1 MPYEKFYSSPFSIR
15 LMLMY
20 AASEYKKP
28 ITNTILTNCILEN
41 NEVNFFDL
49 QFNLYE
55 LVKRGEFYG
64 FKEDGEYLYRLTED
78 GQADIDCFNFKI
90 PLVIK
95 KKIRDS
101 VEKQLKSEKP
111 ITDVIADYTPH
122 GKEFLASMKVLE
134 NGIEQF
140 GVNVLVTNREI
151 AKSVCVYLK
160 NNAARLFSNINEEI
174 NSVFYTG
181 KNE

>member
-1 MPYEKFYSSPFSIR
+1 MPYEKFYSSAFSMR

-28 ITNTILTNCILEN
+28 ITNAVLTNCILEN

-55 LVKRGEFYG
+55 LVKRGELYG

-90 PLVIK
+90 PLVVK

-101 VEKQLKSEKP
+101 VRKQLEREKP
-111 ITDVIADYTPH
+111 ITDVISDFTPV
-122 GKEFLASMKVLE
+122 GKEFLASMKVME
-134 NGIEQF
+134 NGVEQF
-140 GVNVLVTNREI
+140 GVNVLVTDREI
-151 AKSVCVYLK
+151 AKGVCVYLK
-160 NNAARLFSNINEEI
+160 NNAARLFGTVNDEI
-174 NSVFYTG
+174 NSAFMLG
-181 KNE
+181 RE

>member
-1 MPYEKFYSSPFSIR
+1 MPYEKFYSSAFSIR

-28 ITNTILTNCILEN
+28 ITNAILTNCILEKN
-41 NEVNFFDL
+41 DVNFFEL

-55 LVKRGEFYG
+55 LVKRGELYG
-64 FKEDGEYLYRLTED
+64 FKEDGQYLYRLTED

-95 KKIRDS
+95 KKISDS
-101 VEKQLKSEKP
+101 VKKQLKSEQP
-111 ITDVIADYTPH
+111 VTDVIADYTPV
-122 GKEFLASMKVLE
+122 GNEFLASMKVME
-134 NGIEQF
+134 NGVEQF
-140 GVNVLVTNREI
+140 GMNVLVTDREI

-174 NSVFYTG
+174 NSVFL
-181 KNE
+181 KADEK